1 MKPDAPALEFPI
13 IGDEDRTVS
22 ELYGMLD
29 KLDKTNVDKK
39 GIPFTVRTVFVSKY
53 QQQYIF
59 VIACADKMYIVDP
72 KKQIRLTLA
81 YPASTGRNFPELL
94 RVIDSLQLGDKHR
107 ITTPANWGIPD
118 PKTGQ
123 VEERV
128 IVHPS
133 VQGEEVKQLFG
144 DDVETVYVSHGRC
157 ALGVGLGRY
166 GADTFW

>member
-1 MKPDAPALEFPI
+1 
-13 IGDEDRTVS
+13 
-22 ELYGMLD
+22 ML
-29 KLDKTNVDKK
+29 TNVLD
-39 GIPFTVRTVFVSKY
+39 
-53 QQQYIF
+53 
-59 VIACADKMYIVDP
+59 IVDP

-81 YPASTGRNFPELL
+81 YPASTGRNFPEIL

-144 DDVETVYVSHGRC
+144 DDVQTVYVSYGRP
-157 ALGVGLGRY
+157 ALGHY
-166 GADTFW
+166 

>member
-1 MKPDAPALEFPI
+1 
-13 IGDEDRTVS
+13 
-22 ELYGMLD
+22 ML
-29 KLDKTNVDKK
+29 TNVLD
-39 GIPFTVRTVFVSKY
+39 
-53 QQQYIF
+53 
-59 VIACADKMYIVDP
+59 IVDP

-81 YPASTGRNFPELL
+81 YPASTGRNFPEIL

-144 DDVETVYVSHGRC
+144 DDVQTVYVSLWSFNFGALLILFGSLTYDLHPTLPRRRSRPRLLRGFCYCTKDVRGRKKTGTVKRGIPVVKMNLVHKF
-157 ALGVGLGRY
+157 AV
-166 GADTFW
+166 